1 MSKHARPQTVAR
13 RNLAGGGAVRAAT
26 VPPLYHFGVR
36 LFAAFTLAMF
46 VAFWPSYFSRL
57 GDQPSI
63 HHHAHGIAMS
73 LWLALLI
80 TQASLMRAG
89 NRALHRRLGLVSYAL
104 VPIIVIVTIRFV
116 HYTVR
121 EAPNLGDYGLFFVA
135 LVVMTLVTFVALFAL
150 AMLYRKQPA
159 VHARFMLS
167 TLFPLFPPVTD
178 RLIARFMPA
187 VIDWVPRIGGGEIL
201 QVAGFVI
208 ADTILVGL
216 AVWDWSANRRR
227 VFPVALAIVVAG
239 QAAILNFHRFGFWQA
254 FGSWFV
260 SQPLS

>member
-1 MSKHARPQTVAR
+1 MSRRARPSPAAR
-13 RNLAGGGAVRAAT
+13 AAVRVAA

-36 LFAAFTLAMF
+36 LFAGFTLAMV
-46 VAFWPSYFSRL
+46 VAFWPSYFSHL
-57 GDQPSI
+57 GDQPSV

-80 TQASLMRAG
+80 AQASLMRAG

-104 VPIIVIVTIRFV
+104 VPIIVVVTIRFV

-121 EAPNLGDYGLFFVA
+121 EVPDLGDYGLFFVA
-135 LVVMTLVTFVALFAL
+135 LVVMTLVTFVSLFAL

-159 VHARFMLS
+159 VHARFMVS

-178 RLIARFMPA
+178 RLIARFVPA
-187 VIDWVPRIGGGEIL
+187 ALDWMPRIGGAEIL
-201 QVAGFVI
+201 QVAGFAI
-208 ADTILVGL
+208 ADAILVGL
-216 AVWDWSANRRR
+216 ALWDWRANRRQ

-239 QAAILNFHRFGFWQA
+239 QIAILNLHRVGLWQA
-254 FGSWFV
+254 FGPWFV
-260 SQPLS
+260 SLPIS